1 MEMVKL
7 QNILSRTYNGVK
19 PLWTI
24 NVESKDVAWYI
35 VNGFSLIK
43 KVIKDDKTSV
53 IADAQAKKDQEKTNA
68 DAQAKLDVQTKKQAE
83 LDAEHA
89 KKNAWFSAKNDADE
103 GSVDLTDE
111 SLVVLVKDLAKTPTQ
126 RKWTKK

>member
-35 VNGFSLIK
+35 ANGFSLIK
-43 KVIKDDKTSV
+43 KVIKDDQTSV
-53 IADAQAKKDQEKTNA
+53 IADAQAKKDQEKINA
-68 DAQAKLDVQTKKQAE
+68 DVQAKLDVQTEKQAE

-89 KKNAWFSAKNDADE
+89 KKNAWFSAKNDADK

-126 RKWTKK
+126 RKWNKK